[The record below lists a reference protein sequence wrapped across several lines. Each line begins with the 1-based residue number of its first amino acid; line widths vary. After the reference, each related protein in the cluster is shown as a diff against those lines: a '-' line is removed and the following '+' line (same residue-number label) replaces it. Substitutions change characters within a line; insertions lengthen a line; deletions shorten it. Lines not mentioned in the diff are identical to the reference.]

1 MDVNKLID
9 EFIVPAAREGRIVH
23 TNGGQWVLLEGDS
36 VRTIDITGQMEANSL
51 RTAES
56 YARAW
61 GLSMPLQTRP
71 AEPNF
76 SNWLK

>member
-1 MDVNKLID
+1 MNVHTLIN

-23 TNGGQWVLLEGDS
+23 TNGGQWCILEGNN
-36 VRTIDITGQMEANSL
+36 VRTVDITGQMEANTV

-61 GLSMPLQTRP
+61 GLTLPLYTRP
-71 AEPNF
+71 AEPEF
-76 SNWLK
+76 KNWLV